1 MQIGVTRME
10 TLAWA
15 RKPVKIIL
23 NLTCGIVVFAKRPM
37 YIFVAHMTFVW
48 HSMWFSP
55 VISSGGPK

>member
-1 MQIGVTRME
+1 ME

-55 VISSGGPK
+55 VISTGGPK